1 MTTVALCWSKEYLSS
16 PGAEDAMTVQINQR
30 LWQEQMSNE
39 FQGRLFVRIRG
50 TENQEW
56 VAPIG
61 IPVPS
66 NPYDMDGVDMHQI
79 YLPMWMIDSARLQ
92 GTGETVNLDFMD
104 TRDFESA
111 TRIVLRVVDSR
122 FYNDPD
128 VKQRLEVVLTELGV
142 IRQGSLLQIPCADG
156 QTADIYVSITEPSE
170 YVLCEGEEV
179 ALEFE
184 EPVDA
189 PPPRPPTPIP
199 STPSFL
205 VPEEFPS
212 SASIISTAADTP
224 TAPTGGFSGTGY
236 RLGSGGADF
245 VLPPWRQ
252 PGIKRRP

>member
-1 MTTVALCWSKEYLSS
+1 MATSALCWSKEYLSS
-16 PGAEDAMTVQINQR
+16 PGAEDAMTVQVNQR

-50 TENQEW
+50 AEDQEW

-66 NPYDMDGVDMHQI
+66 NPYDTEGLDMHQI
-79 YLPMWMIDSARLQ
+79 YLPMWMIDSSQLQ
-92 GTGETVNLDFMD
+92 GTGETVELDFMD

-128 VKQRLEVVLTELGV
+128 IKQRLEVVLTELGV
-142 IRQGSLLQIPCADG
+142 IRQGTLLQIPCADG

-199 STPSFL
+199 SAPELL
-205 VPEEFPS
+205 VPEFHPS
-212 SASIISTAADTP
+212 APVISTAAEPAAST
-224 TAPTGGFSGTGY
+224 TGSFSGTGY
-236 RLGSGGADF
+236 RLGGGGANV

-252 PGIKRRP
+252 PGFRSRP